1 METFDKIRHWATE
14 RQIFLNATPE
24 KQFLKLLEEIGE
36 LSEGMQKKDEVEI
49 KDAIGDCIVVLTI
62 LSSMYSINVE
72 ECINSAYSIIEKRTG
87 KIVNGVFVKDN

>member
-1 METFDKIRHWATE
+1 MVNYQKVC
-14 RQIFLNATPE
+14 
-24 KQFLKLLEEIGE
+24 
-36 LSEGMQKKDEVEI
+36 KKDEVEI